1 MHLLWISGKCDAC
14 CLSWACYLF
23 FSTALLHT
31 HWWVGRRLSEKK
43 KFKKWQP
50 RSFHFM
56 LHVLVQLLS
65 RVQLFVT
72 PGLHQVRLPCPSPS
86 PGACS
91 NSCPLSE
98 SCHPAI
104 SSSVHPLLLL
114 PSVFPNLRVFS
125 KESALHIRW
134 PKYWSFS
141 FSIRSSND
149 YWELISFRIN

>member
-23 FSTALLHT
+23 LHSSASHPLMSRKET
-31 HWWVGRRLSEKK
+31 LRKK

-50 RSFHFM
+50 RSFNFM
-56 LHVLVQLLS
+56 LLVVQLLS
-65 RVQLFVT
+65 RVQLFLWPVDCIKLGF
-72 PGLHQVRLPCPSPS
+72 PVLHHLPELAQTHVHWVSHAIQPSH
-86 PGACS
+86 
-91 NSCPLSE
+91 PLSI
-98 SCHPAI
+98 PF
-104 SSSVHPLLLL
+104 SSYLQSSPTSGSSPRSQLFTLG
-114 PSVFPNLRVFS
+114 
-125 KESALHIRW
+125 

>member
-1 MHLLWISGKCDAC
+1 MLFELSLLS
-14 CLSWACYLF
+14 LF
-23 FSTALLHT
+23 LHSSASHPLMSRKET
-31 HWWVGRRLSEKK
+31 LRKK

-149 YWELISFRIN
+149 Y